1 MASPARPLAKCIVRW
16 IYQQAAELLEKLKQF
31 LLAII
36 SYIDAQIAILRAWLA
51 QFDVLARIEEAAWA
65 VVQEV
70 LNTLRNQMT
79 SIPGGPLAEFC
90 PEFYSY
96 FLDPALALFDAAVAN
111 LTVFRE
117 RFHNMISFMDEV
129 DLLIAYW
136 EQTKIDLVA
145 AVEVL
150 DDAILIALSNAADA
164 VP

>member
-1 MASPARPLAKCIVRW
+1 MASPARPLAKCVVRW

-31 LLAII
+31 LLLII

-65 VVQEV
+65 VVQEA

-79 SIPGGPLAEFC
+79 SLPGGPLAEFC

-111 LTVFRE
+111 LTIFRE

-129 DLLIAYW
+129 DLAIAYW
-136 EQTKIDLVA
+136 EQIKIDLVA
-145 AVEVL
+145 SVEIL